1 MKITKAVFPVA
12 GLGSRFLPVTKASPK
27 EMLPVV
33 DKPLIQYA
41 VEEAAAAGITDM
53 IFITGRNKRA
63 IEDHFDKAYELETE
77 LALRNKSALLE
88 CVQAATPPGINC
100 IFIRQTEALGLGHA
114 VLCAAPVVGNE
125 PFAVLLADDLID
137 AEVPVMKQ
145 MVEVAAR
152 ERVATIGVMSVDPQE
167 VGSYGIVETAAPE
180 GDIARIVRI
189 VEKPK
194 PGSTTSTK
202 AVVGRYV
209 SDAADLPP
217 PADDAR
223 RRGRRDPA
231 DRRDRPAARRGARRR
246 LRVQGATLRLRHQ
259 GGLPGGDRR
268 LRTQA
273 PGDRPRIRRV
283 PRQPCPRA
291 GRCGAVVTLNELRYI
306 VAVAQERSFGR
317 AAGKCFVSQPALSV
331 AIQKLEEELGAPLFE
346 RGKSEIT
353 VTPVGERIVEQAQ
366 RVLEEASRIKEIAQS
381 GRNQLV
387 GTLRLGVI
395 YTVAPYLLP
404 DLIPALHELAPQ
416 MPLDIEENLTEH
428 LEGALKSG
436 RIDAA
441 IVALP
446 FDPPGIVTTFLYEEP
461 FQVVVPQGHK
471 WAKRKSVHPDELA
484 TEHTIL
490 LNVGH
495 CFRDQVL
502 DRCPELN
509 RADAHVTRTNSLET
523 VRNMVASGLGISV
536 LPHDALTPKYHS
548 RLVVPVPFAK
558 PAPSRRVAL
567 AARKSFPRPQAIE
580 AIRTAV
586 AACRSGGARPRAK

>member
-1 MKITKAVFPVA
+1 
-12 GLGSRFLPVTKASPK
+12 
-27 EMLPVV
+27 
-33 DKPLIQYA
+33 
-41 VEEAAAAGITDM
+41 
-53 IFITGRNKRA
+53 
-63 IEDHFDKAYELETE
+63 
-77 LALRNKSALLE
+77 
-88 CVQAATPPGINC
+88 
-100 IFIRQTEALGLGHA
+100 
-114 VLCAAPVVGNE
+114 
-125 PFAVLLADDLID
+125 
-137 AEVPVMKQ
+137 
-145 MVEVAAR
+145 
-152 ERVATIGVMSVDPQE
+152 
-167 VGSYGIVETAAPE
+167 
-180 GDIARIVRI
+180 
-189 VEKPK
+189 
-194 PGSTTSTK
+194 
-202 AVVGRYV
+202 
-209 SDAADLPP
+209 
-217 PADDAR
+217 
-223 RRGRRDPA
+223 
-231 DRRDRPAARRGARRR
+231 
-246 LRVQGATLRLRHQ
+246 
-259 GGLPGGDRR
+259 
-268 LRTQA
+268 
-273 PGDRPRIRRV
+273 
-283 PRQPCPRA
+283 
-291 GRCGAVVTLNELRYI
+291 
-306 VAVAQERSFGR
+306 
-317 AAGKCFVSQPALSV
+317 
-331 AIQKLEEELGAPLFE
+331 
-346 RGKSEIT
+346 
-353 VTPVGERIVEQAQ
+353 
-366 RVLEEASRIKEIAQS
+366 VLEEASRIKEIAQS

-484 TEHTIL
+484 GEHTIL

-567 AARKSFPRPQAIE
+567 AARKSFPRPQAVA
-580 AIRTAV
+580 AIRDAV
-586 AACRSGGARPRAK
+586 AACRSIGTRPRAR